1 MKNLKDKRQA
11 LLLGLLAFLM
21 ILLAVNVPGKF
32 YSVYNFQSMGFQ
44 LPELGLLSLG
54 MLLVVITGGIDLSLT
69 FTAVSYTH
77 LDVYKRQ
84 ICSQSKS
91 EMSGALITSLHFVIS
106 SRIKFP
112 GSGSFPPSTAT
123 YVTPQISFAGCGV
136 AICMHRGMEKHL
148 RWLTGCPSGS
158 GAPKL

>member
-69 FTAVSYTH
+69 FTASLSGICCAMVLSLIHIFSSSLLNGCISGRTMN
-77 LDVYKRQ
+77 RQ
-84 ICSQSKS
+84 
-91 EMSGALITSLHFVIS
+91 
-106 SRIKFP
+106 SRKK
-112 GSGSFPPSTAT
+112 TA
-123 YVTPQISFAGCGV
+123 SV
-136 AICMHRGMEKHL
+136 AIV
-148 RWLTGCPSGS
+148 
-158 GAPKL
+158 